1 MLLELMEKYNR
12 GIENQTE
19 KSTNVY
25 WISFC
30 HGNHRRSK
38 FLDSYY
44 SMGSFLPKQISIM
57 SVYSREGNFL
67 PVETAGSGCCRYL
80 TVDWINSIMVKAYRN
95 GLSAKDLF
103 QLSNRDEGYFNAER
117 FQRIWE
123 EEVHEAKSCKN
134 GPRQPS
140 LAKCVWKFSRTRLI
154 LSSMFIMLSIVLQF
168 IAPVRKISFLRII
181 WRKDKNIITIKFTKL

>member
-1 MLLELMEKYNR
+1 MEIISKVSLLRNSPLRN
-12 GIENQTE
+12 
-19 KSTNVY
+19 
-25 WISFC
+25 IS
-30 HGNHRRSK
+30 
-38 FLDSYY
+38 
-44 SMGSFLPKQISIM
+44 
-57 SVYSREGNFL
+57 SVKTASPNFYFREGNFL

-123 EEVHEAKSCKN
+123 EEVREAKSSKN

-154 LSSMFIMLSIVLQF
+154 LSSIFIMLSIVLQF
-168 IAPVRKISFLRII
+168 IAPVRKMIVIYSGCQRRVFYY
-181 WRKDKNIITIKFTKL
+181 KNNCENFSITFCYF